1 MRKRIT
7 ADGLT
12 VNAIAGTHVVVLG
25 FDLPKARTKG
35 LLGFAIQREDH
46 TEDERYWMSGMKT
59 FAETDPGLGPGGQVA
74 SNEHPIQTFWWSDY
88 SAKPDHRYT
97 YRVIALRGKPAAL
110 IEAETVGLSLTTES
124 EVAGAHS
131 IYFNRGAVGSQEYAR
146 RFLNKDPEEVGAPA
160 YNWLSRGLVEALVA
174 FIGQANGAGWELYGA
189 VYEFEDPKVL
199 AAVDAARDSGA
210 RVRIVYDAKGAKKD
224 NEAAIKRAKI
234 MGLCTPRTKAKIAH
248 NKFFVLARHGVPKAV
263 WTGST
268 NLTLNGIYGHSNLG
282 HAVRDPRVAAL
293 FLEYWKQLKGDPTTA
308 PLREWTGIHTPA
320 PPSHWNSPITPVFSP
335 RQGLQALD
343 WYRDLAASAKKG
355 LFMTFAFGMHQHF
368 LDVYGRN
375 DGVLR
380 FALMEKKGMK
390 AEQAAQVDRVR
401 RLPNCT
407 VAVGNRIVT
416 NSFDRWLEEKT
427 KVDPH
432 AHVLYIHTKYM
443 LVDPLGPNPVVVTG
457 SANFSKAST
466 DTNDE
471 NMLVIKGDERVA
483 DIYLGEFMRLYS
495 HYAFRESVAIAKAKK
510 EKWSPKHLVSGDTW
524 TDSFYA
530 AGSAKLLRRKYFA
543 G

>member
-1 MRKRIT
+1 
-7 ADGLT
+7 
-12 VNAIAGTHVVVLG
+12 
-25 FDLPKARTKG
+25 
-35 LLGFAIQREDH
+35 
-46 TEDERYWMSGMKT
+46 
-59 FAETDPGLGPGGQVA
+59 
-74 SNEHPIQTFWWSDY
+74 
-88 SAKPDHRYT
+88 
-97 YRVIALRGKPAAL
+97 
-110 IEAETVGLSLTTES
+110 
-124 EVAGAHS
+124 
-131 IYFNRGAVGSQEYAR
+131 
-146 RFLNKDPEEVGAPA
+146 
-160 YNWLSRGLVEALVA
+160 
-174 FIGQANGAGWELYGA
+174 
-189 VYEFEDPKVL
+189 
-199 AAVDAARDSGA
+199 
-210 RVRIVYDAKGAKKD
+210 
-224 NEAAIKRAKI
+224 
-234 MGLCTPRTKAKIAH
+234 
-248 NKFFVLARHGVPKAV
+248 
-263 WTGST
+263 
-268 NLTLNGIYGHSNLG
+268 
-282 HAVRDPRVAAL
+282 
-293 FLEYWKQLKGDPTTA
+293 
-308 PLREWTGIHTPA
+308 
-320 PPSHWNSPITPVFSP
+320 
-335 RQGLQALD
+335 LQALD

>member
-1 MRKRIT
+1 MRRRLT

-25 FDLPKARTKG
+25 FDLPRAKTKG

-59 FAETDPGLGPGGQVA
+59 FSETDPGLGPGGQVS

-88 SAKPDHRYT
+88 SSKPDHHYT

-110 IEAETVGLSLTTES
+110 IEAETVEANVTTES
-124 EVAGAHS
+124 EVAGVHS

-146 RFLNKDPEEVGAPA
+146 RFLNQDPEKVGPPA
-160 YNWLSRGLVEALVA
+160 YNWLSRGLVEALIA
-174 FIGQANGAGWELYGA
+174 FIGQANGTGWELYGA

-224 NEAAIKRAKI
+224 NEKALRQAKI
-234 MGLCTPRTKAKIAH
+234 LGLCIPRTKAKIAH
-248 NKFFVLARHGVPKAV
+248 NKFFVIARNGVPKAV

-282 HAVRDPRVAAL
+282 HAIRDPRVAAL
-293 FLEYWKQLKGDPTTA
+293 FLEYWKQLRGDPPTA
-308 PLREWTGIHTPA
+308 PLREWNGIHTPA
-320 PPSHWNSPITPVFSP
+320 PPTHWSNPVTPIFSP
-335 RQGLQALD
+335 RKGLAALD
-343 WYRDLAASAKKG
+343 WYRDLAASAQKG

-368 LDVYGRN
+368 VDVYGRK
-375 DGVLR
+375 DSVLR
-380 FALMEKKGMK
+380 FALMEKKGMS
-390 AEQAAQVDRVR
+390 AEQSAKVDEVR
-401 RLPNCT
+401 KLPNCT
-407 VAVGNRIVT
+407 IAVGNRIVT

-443 LVDPLGPNPVVVTG
+443 LVDPLGPNPVVVSG

-495 HYAFRESVAIAKAKK
+495 HYAFREAVSIAQSKK
-510 EKWSPKHLVSGDTW
+510 EKWSPKHLASDDKW
-524 TDSFYA
+524 TDSFYQT
-530 AGSAKLLRRKYFA
+530 GSPKMLRRKYFA